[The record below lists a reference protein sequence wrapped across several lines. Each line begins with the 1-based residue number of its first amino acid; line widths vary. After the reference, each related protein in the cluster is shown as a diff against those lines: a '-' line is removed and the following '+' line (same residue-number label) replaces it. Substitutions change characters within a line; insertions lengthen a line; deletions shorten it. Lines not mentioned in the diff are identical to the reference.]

1 MSTLTIYKSSAGSG
15 KTYTLVLEYLKLVI
29 IDPRSFKN
37 VLAVT
42 FTNKATD
49 EMKARIITTLSML
62 ATSPQEVLEND
73 SVYQQ
78 LHAHLIS
85 KNRGNLSVSR
95 QARKVLEQIL
105 NDYSNFSVST
115 IESFFQKIVRAFAR
129 ELNIPLG
136 YDVEMKQGIVL
147 EQVVTNVLM

>member
-115 IESFFQKIVRAFAR
+115 IESFFQKIVTTSRSRKALR
-129 ELNIPLG
+129 SW
-136 YDVEMKQGIVL
+136 
-147 EQVVTNVLM
+147 